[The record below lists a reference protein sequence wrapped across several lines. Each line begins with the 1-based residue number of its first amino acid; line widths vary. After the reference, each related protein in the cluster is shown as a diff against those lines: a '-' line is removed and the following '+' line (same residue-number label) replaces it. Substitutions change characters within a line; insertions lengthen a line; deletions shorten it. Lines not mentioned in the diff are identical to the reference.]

1 MIERI
6 RQWRQFV
13 SDALFD
19 RGGLKLIFEHARN
32 LVVATLIIAAGLEA
46 SHGSRKIALAIDAFI
61 IGNLV
66 ALVGLALLVLN
77 FLDGLRLLTRL
88 HAPRLLQWLL
98 ALTYVVFSWRVAQLV
113 LMFRSHPG

>member
-1 MIERI
+1 MIGRI
-6 RQWRQFV
+6 RHWRRSV
-13 SDALFD
+13 SNTLFE
-19 RGGLKLIFEHARN
+19 RGGLKLIFDHARN

-46 SHGSRKIALAIDAFI
+46 SHGSRRIALAIDAFI

-77 FLDGLRLLTRL
+77 FIDGLRMLARL
-88 HAPRLLQWLL
+88 NAPRLLQWLL

-113 LMFRSHPG
+113 LMFRSHSG